1 MHNTLM
7 TWKDTIVD
15 FVIRKGFDI
24 LGVIAILVVSALVA
38 RWLGKQ
44 LDGWLTK
51 QKLDLPVRT
60 LIVRVVKLLVFALA
74 GVLALE
80 KLGVAIA
87 PMVAGIGVAGAGIA
101 LAMQGVLG
109 NLVAGLQ
116 IIFVKRFRVGEYIE
130 ILGETGQVAN
140 VELFSTVLT
149 LADGSKVVIPNKKII
164 GEILH
169 NYGTTRQ
176 LKLSVGVAYDSDM
189 NLVSSTIHEI
199 LNANSRVL
207 KDPAPAVIID
217 SLGDSSINFSIF
229 AWGRVAGL
237 RAGQAGNLP
246 SHHREVPRKTHRNA
260 LPPTRGSHAE
270 HTGRPCE
277 CGVATEASRR
287 VSSPCQPA
295 RRARS
300 RW

>member
-24 LGVIAILVVSALVA
+24 LGVIAILVISALVA
-38 RWLGKQ
+38 RWLGRQ
-44 LDGWLTK
+44 LEGWLTK

-60 LIVRVVKLLVFALA
+60 LIVRVVKLLVFMLA

-140 VELFSTVLT
+140 VELFSTVLV
-149 LADGSKVVIPNKKII
+149 LGDGSKVVIPNKKII

-189 NLVSSTIHEI
+189 NLVSSTISEI

-207 KDPAPAVIID
+207 KDPAPSVIIN

-229 AWGRVAGL
+229 AWVVLQDYGPAQQEIYQAIIEKFREKRIEMPFPQHEVRMLNTPAGP
-237 RAGQAGNLP
+237 A
-246 SHHREVPRKTHRNA
+246 NA
-260 LPPTRGSHAE
+260 A
-270 HTGRPCE
+270 
-277 CGVATEASRR
+277 
-287 VSSPCQPA
+287 
-295 RRARS
+295 
-300 RW
+300 

>member
-1 MHNTLM
+1 MNSTLM

-24 LGVIAILVVSALVA
+24 LGVIAILVISALVA

-44 LDGWLTK
+44 LDGWLSK

-229 AWGRVAGL
+229 AWVVLQDYGLAKQEIYQAIIERFREKRIEIPFPQREIRMLNTPAGP
-237 RAGQAGNLP
+237 A
-246 SHHREVPRKTHRNA
+246 NA
-260 LPPTRGSHAE
+260 A
-270 HTGRPCE
+270 
-277 CGVATEASRR
+277 
-287 VSSPCQPA
+287 
-295 RRARS
+295 
-300 RW
+300 